1 MRSLLLRQLVATTFF
16 LCASMSANAQHAV
29 HKRPFLLPPQAD
41 LSYSIRARQSGFSL
55 SGEALFKWRTT
66 SGKYSVS
73 TETRSPLVGKIVDA
87 TSDGRIDAFGLAP
100 TTFVENRWRKD
111 PTTTTFDR
119 TGKVIRFAP
128 EAATFPLLGGEQD
141 RNSVIW
147 QLIAVARANATA
159 FKVDSTWDFFVAGLH
174 GGQGRETRHGAG
186 SAAHRACDPCT
197 TAGLNRSATR
207 YLARSGAGMVSG
219 QGTICGSRWRLHRA
233 ITGENRSSRRV
244 NLTASDERILRHVN
258 NVRCNAFKID
268 PVICPLQA
276 SAGLGPVDDSP
287 RSQ

>member
-159 FKVDSTWDFFVAGLH
+159 FKVDSTWDFFVAGPRDAEPWIFTVVKEEKLATALGAQRTVH
-174 GGQGRETRHGAG
+174 VTRAPPPDSTGQQLDIWLAPGLEWYPVKVRFAEADGDFIEQSLEKIGQVGG
-186 SAAHRACDPCT
+186 
-197 TAGLNRSATR
+197 
-207 YLARSGAGMVSG
+207 
-219 QGTICGSRWRLHRA
+219 
-233 ITGENRSSRRV
+233 
-244 NLTASDERILRHVN
+244 
-258 NVRCNAFKID
+258 
-268 PVICPLQA
+268 
-276 SAGLGPVDDSP
+276 
-287 RSQ
+287 